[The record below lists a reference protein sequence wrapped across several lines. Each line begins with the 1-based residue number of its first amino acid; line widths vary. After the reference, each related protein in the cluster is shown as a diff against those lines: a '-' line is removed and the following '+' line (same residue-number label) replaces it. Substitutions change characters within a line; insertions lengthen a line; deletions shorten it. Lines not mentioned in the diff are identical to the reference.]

1 MSRSA
6 SPAARSPTPLPRPVP
21 TPHAATLT
29 YLGRPDQPAELSV
42 IVRDA
47 GQRTRRAVLTW
58 LAAWGLGIAAVFLPV
73 LHFVLV
79 PLLVL
84 GGPIL
89 ALHRLGESVSVLAV
103 TGTCP
108 GCGVP
113 QHQPLNRGA
122 EPRLEFRCDAC
133 GRAIGV
139 QVPADLL
146 ARR

>member
-1 MSRSA
+1 MTGCA
-6 SPAARSPTPLPRPVP
+6 PAPGAHRPLPRPVP
-21 TPHAATLT
+21 TPHAATLS
-29 YLGRPDQPAELSV
+29 YLGQPDQPAQLSV

-79 PLLVL
+79 PLLIL

-89 ALHRLGESVSVLAV
+89 ALHRLGERVSVLAV

-122 EPRLEFRCDAC
+122 QPRLEFRCDAC

-139 QVPADLL
+139 QVPAELL
-146 ARR
+146 VPR